1 MILCRLPS
9 IVATCALATFLCQST
24 IAAGADDAKGLAFF
38 ESRIRPVLVENC
50 YDCHSAQALSNKKL
64 RGGLYL
70 DSKDGLLKGG
80 DSGPAIV
87 PGKPKDSLLLKTLH
101 QTGDIKMPPK
111 GKLPASILADFE
123 TWITMGAPDP
133 RTAAAAKQTGLSIA
147 EGRKFWSYQ
156 PLKKPTIP
164 TIANPKDISDEIDAF
179 ILAKLQEKGLKLAP
193 EASRIDLVRRLYF
206 DLIGMPPTPEEI
218 DAFVNDKAPDAY
230 EKLVDQLLAS
240 RHFGERWGRHY
251 LDLVRYA
258 ESITLRGTIMKESWR
273 YRDYVIDSFNHD
285 VPFDRFVREQIAGDL
300 LPAESMEQ
308 RRRQLIATTFLSLGN
323 TNLEEQDK
331 KQLDFDVVDEQ
342 LDVLSKAFLAQT
354 VTCARCHD
362 HKFDPIPTKD
372 YYSLAG
378 ILKNT
383 KTLEHSNVS
392 KWLEM
397 SLPAPPDREAEFKK
411 HDAEVAALQKEIQTL
426 KAVVVKGKKP
436 ADPTKPMVKAVKD
449 LPGIVVDDLQAKK
462 VGTWK
467 DSTYAGM
474 YIGAGYIHD
483 ENKDKGEK
491 TITFD
496 PDIPETGKYEV
507 RFAYTPGT
515 NRCTKVPVTVFSA
528 DGEKTLTIDQTKPP
542 DIDGQFHSLGQY
554 KFEKDGQSFVIVDNE
569 GTTGIVVAD
578 AIAFIP
584 VEKLAELKPAP
595 RAPVKTDAPRTD
607 ADRLKALEAQLKRLQ
622 AEHPGR
628 EMFMTIQE
636 ESKIED
642 TKVRIRGNVHNQGE
656 LAPRGFLQVA
666 MTGPAPKMPNDQS
679 GRVQLA
685 DWVTAR
691 DNPLTPRVYANRA
704 WHWLFGTGLVR
715 TTDNFGTTGEK
726 PSHPELLDF
735 LASRFIEDGWST
747 KKLVRQIVLSRTYRQ
762 AVNAD
767 AKAVTADPDNRLVS
781 HQNRRRLEAEC
792 IRDALLSISGQ
803 IKLEPGGRT
812 FGDVGADYGFK
823 QTDSRRSVYTPLFRN
838 SMPEIFE
845 VFDGADPSVCTG
857 NRNVSTVAPQALFL
871 LNNPFVQTQAKHTA
885 QRLLEDKKLDDD
897 SARIL
902 HAFRVTLGRAPSD
915 GERQLAE
922 RFLSE
927 SSQDPKSKLDHWAQF
942 VQTLFASVD
951 FRYIN

>member
-1 MILCRLPS
+1 MTGRRFLS
-9 IVATCALATFLCQST
+9 I
-24 IAAGADDAKGLAFF
+24 IAACAFATVCATNSTVRCADDPSGIAFF
-38 ESRIRPVLVENC
+38 ESRIRSVLVENC
-50 YDCHSAQALSNKKL
+50 YECHSAQAHANKKL

-80 DSGPAIV
+80 DTGPAIV
-87 PGKPKDSLLLKTLH
+87 PNKPKESLLLKTLH
-101 QTGDIKMPPK
+101 QSGDTKMPPK

-123 TWITMGAPDP
+123 SWIARGAPDP
-133 RTAAAAKQTGLSIA
+133 RIAATAKQTGLSLE
-147 EGRKFWSYQ
+147 EGRKFWSYV
-156 PLKKPTIP
+156 PLKKPTVP
-164 TIANPKDISDEIDAF
+164 QVADVTNEIDAF
-179 ILAKLQEKGLKLAP
+179 IAAKQLEKGLKFAP

-206 DLIGMPPTPEEI
+206 DLIGMPPTPAEI
-218 DAFVNDKAPDAY
+218 DAFVNDKATDAY
-230 EKLVDQLLAS
+230 EKLVDRLLAS
-240 RHFGERWGRHY
+240 PHFGERWGRHY

-258 ESITLRGTIMKESWR
+258 ESITLRGTIMKEAWR
-273 YRDYVIDSFNHD
+273 YRDYVIDSFNQD

-300 LPAESMEQ
+300 LPFDSLDQ
-308 RRRQLIATTFLSLGN
+308 RRRQLIATSFLSLGN

-378 ILKNT
+378 ILRNT

-397 SLPAPPDREAEFKK
+397 SLPAPPDREEQFKK
-411 HDAEVAALQKEIQTL
+411 HEAQVAALQKQIQTL
-426 KAVVVKGKKP
+426 KANVAKGKKP
-436 ADPTKPMVKAVKD
+436 ADPTKPTIRAVAD
-449 LPGIVVDDLQAKK
+449 LPGIVVDDVQAKK

-467 DSTYAGM
+467 ESTHSGY

-483 ENKDKGEK
+483 EGKDKGEK
-491 TITFD
+491 SLTFD
-496 PDIPETGKYEV
+496 PDIPHTGKYEV
-507 RFAYTPGT
+507 RFAYEPGT
-515 NRCTKVPVTVFSA
+515 NRSTKVPVTVFSA
-528 DGEKTLTIDQTKPP
+528 DGEKTLYIDETKPP
-542 DIDGQFHSLGQY
+542 EIEGQFHSLGQY
-554 KFEKDGQSFVIVDNE
+554 KFEKDGQSFVIVNNE
-569 GTTGIVVAD
+569 GTTGVVVAD
-578 AIAFIP
+578 AVLFIP
-584 VEKLAELKPAP
+584 VEQLAEIKPAP
-595 RAPVKTDAPRTD
+595 KSPASKDAPQSE
-607 ADRLKALEAQLKRLQ
+607 ADQLKAMEAKLKRLQ
-622 AEHPGR
+622 ADHAGR

-642 TKVRIRGNVHNQGE
+642 QKVRIRGNVHNQGE
-656 LAPRGFLQVA
+656 LAPRGFLRVA
-666 MTGPAPKMPNDQS
+666 MTGPSPKMPSDQS

-685 DWVTAR
+685 DWVVSR
-691 DNPLTPRVYANRA
+691 DNPLTPRVYANRT

-735 LASRFIEDGWST
+735 LSSRFIDDGWST
-747 KKLVRQIVLSRTYRQ
+747 KKLVRLVVLSRTYRQ
-762 AVNAD
+762 AVLAD
-767 AKAVTADPDNRLVS
+767 PKAVGADPDNRLIS

-792 IRDALLSISGQ
+792 IRDAILSVSGQ

-812 FGDVGADYGFK
+812 FADVGADYGYK
-823 QTDSRRSVYTPLFRN
+823 HTDLRRSIYSPLFRN
-838 SMPEIFE
+838 SVPELFE

-871 LNNPFVQTQAKHTA
+871 LNNPFVQAQAKSTA
-885 QRLLEDKKLDDD
+885 QRLLENKNLDDA
-897 SARIL
+897 SRIQG
-902 HAFRVTLGRAPSD
+902 AFRLTLGRLPSD

-927 SSQDPKSKLDHWAQF
+927 ASQDPKSKLDHWAQF
-942 VQTLFASVD
+942 VQTLFASLD